1 MSMRRFLV
9 LAGCAALCFCQVA
22 LAAGKGDAAKGKA
35 AYRSQC
41 AACHNA
47 DSRQKK
53 VGPGLKGLFQ
63 WDKTA
68 NGKKPTETNIRGKI
82 NEGGNGMPGFKDVL
96 SGQEMDDLVAYL
108 KTL

>member
-1 MSMRRFLV
+1 MSIRPCLI
-9 LAGCAALCFCQVA
+9 LAACAAVCFCQ
-22 LAAGKGDAAKGKA
+22 AGRAPNGKVTFL
-35 AYRSQC
+35 SQC

-63 WDKTA
+63 WDKEA
-68 NGKKPTETNIRGKI
+68 NIRGKI
-82 NEGGNGMPGFKDVL
+82 DAGGNGMPAFKDVL
-96 SGQEMDDLVAYL
+96 SGPEKDDLVAYL